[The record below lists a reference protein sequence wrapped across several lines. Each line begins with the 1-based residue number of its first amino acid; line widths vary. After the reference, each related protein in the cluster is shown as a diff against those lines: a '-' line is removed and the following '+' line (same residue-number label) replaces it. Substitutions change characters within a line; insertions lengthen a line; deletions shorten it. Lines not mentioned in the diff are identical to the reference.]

1 MQISEQTGYLVTAKW
16 EAGRKGVVSAEGV
29 DPSIR
34 FSSPPE
40 FKGESGFWTPE
51 HFLVAAVA
59 SCYVVTFY
67 AIADISKLDFL
78 GLELSIEGKLGKLDG
93 KLRFTE
99 IVMRPILTIVREE
112 DRQRANRL
120 LEKAEQGCLVA
131 RSLSCPVTTDTLVR
145 QADEI
150 LAL

>member
-1 MQISEQTGYLVTAKW
+1 MNEEKGYSVTAKW
-16 EAGRKGVVSAEGV
+16 EGGRRGVIAAQGI

-59 SCYVVTFY
+59 TCYVMTFY
-67 AIADISKLDFL
+67 AIADMSKMEFL
-78 GLELSIEGKLGKLDG
+78 ALELHVEGKLGKPEG

-99 IVMRPILTIVREE
+99 IVLRPKLTISPQE
-112 DRQRANRL
+112 DAQRATRL
-120 LEKAEQGCLVA
+120 LEKAEHGCLIA
-131 RSLSCPVTTDTLVR
+131 RSLLCPVTMEPLV
-145 QADEI
+145 QQLEG
-150 LAL
+150 ALTR